1 MAGVYAG
8 KGDLNIWLLQA
19 LLIPAAVLGD
29 ATSYY
34 IGARAG
40 PAIFKRPESRFFKP
54 QHLKAAHEFYE
65 RHGGK
70 AIILARFAPFVRTF
84 VPVVAGVGQMPY
96 KRFASY
102 NIIGGAAW
110 VLTMTVGGYF
120 LGQFEVVRKHIEL
133 IVVGIILVSVLP
145 AVVAW
150 ARQRSAQPEKA

>member
-1 MAGVYAG
+1 
-8 KGDLNIWLLQA
+8 
-19 LLIPAAVLGD
+19 
-29 ATSYY
+29 
-34 IGARAG
+34 
-40 PAIFKRPESRFFKP
+40 
-54 QHLKAAHEFYE
+54 
-65 RHGGK
+65 
-70 AIILARFAPFVRTF
+70 
-84 VPVVAGVGQMPY
+84 MPY